1 MQTNNTEQSNFSPD
15 HVISRF
21 PAHKV
26 TINEFYDNSPTFRE
40 ICADYAEIVTWI
52 EKNCQP
58 EKRPSKNCDYA
69 LEVLKDLEAEIIDC
83 LDRNNKLVNDEIMR
97 TKGK

>member
-1 MQTNNTEQSNFSPD
+1 MFLLD
-15 HVISRF
+15 HVLNRF
-21 PAHKV
+21 PTRTE
-26 TINEFYDNSPTFRE
+26 TIKTLCNNSPTFRE

-52 EKNCQP
+52 EKNCKP
-58 EKRPSKNCDYA
+58 EKQPSKNCDYA

-83 LDRNNKLVNDEIMR
+83 LDRNNKLVNDECMR